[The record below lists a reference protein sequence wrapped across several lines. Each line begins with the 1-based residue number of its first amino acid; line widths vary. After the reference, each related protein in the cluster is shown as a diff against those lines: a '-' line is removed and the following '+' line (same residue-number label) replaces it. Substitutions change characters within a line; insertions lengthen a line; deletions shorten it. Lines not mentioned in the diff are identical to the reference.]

1 MDSNEPRKDIMA
13 GGYSMGPGQQQAQQ
27 QQQQQQ
33 QQHLLRTLYKK
44 HICILPK

>member
-13 GGYSMGPGQQQAQQ
+13 GGYSMGPEQQQAQ

-33 QQHLLRTLYKK
+33 QQHLLRTLYNK